1 MMPPAL
7 GGNRA
12 RILVADD
19 DPVILRLLEVNLGL
33 EGFEVETAAR
43 GEEALTK
50 AREIH
55 PALILLDVMM
65 PGLNG
70 WDVARELKADPDTAD
85 VPVVL
90 LSARTQEEDRRR
102 GQELGADAY
111 ITKPFDPSE
120 LAETIRRLARPRL

>member
-1 MMPPAL
+1 MA
-7 GGNRA
+7 GDRA

-33 EGFEVETAAR
+33 EGFDVETAAR
-43 GEEALTK
+43 GEEALAK
-50 AREIH
+50 ARRSR

-70 WDVARELKADPDTAD
+70 WDVARELKADPTTAD